1 MSEPVAEQLAL
12 VRERAREH
20 TRAVKEKAGEPP
32 AATAPVARV
41 AVDVPLPH
49 LDRPF
54 DYLVPAAMD
63 ADAQPGVR
71 VRVRFAGQL
80 VDGFLLE
87 RAEVSEHVGALAR
100 LQRVVSPEPVLT
112 PELLA
117 LAREVAARWAGT
129 LADVLRLAIP
139 PRHARAEQAAPPA
152 TPPPLAA
159 DQRWAEAW
167 ADYEPGASF
176 VRALAERRAPRAVWA
191 ALPGADPYGPIAAA
205 VATTAAAGRGAL
217 VVVPDAREL
226 RPLGVALDAV
236 LGPGRHVALTA
247 DLGPAERY
255 KRWLAVRRGQAQVV
269 IGTRA
274 AMFAPVVDLGLV
286 VCWDDGDDLH
296 AEPRAPYPHV
306 REVLCM
312 RAHNGNAA
320 ALFAGY
326 AVTAEAAGLVQNGW
340 ARMLIARRD
349 ALRAATPAVRIAGSD
364 AELARDGAA
373 RAARLPS
380 EAWQAARAG
389 LAEGPVLIQVPR
401 RGYLPVVACVR
412 CRTPARCAACHGPLG
427 LGSAESGARCGWCGR
442 DADGWRCPECAANA
456 FRASVIGTA
465 RTAEELG
472 RAFPDTPVRMV
483 GPPSTGEGAPLSGEG
498 PPEVP
503 ATPALVVA
511 TPGAEPVAAGGYA
524 AALLL
529 DGNLM
534 LARADLR
541 AAEET
546 LRRWLNAAALVRPGG
561 AVVLMADAGGRAAQ
575 ALLRWDPFGFAT
587 HEIGDRGAAGFPPAV
602 RLVTLTG
609 PADAINELLALATL
623 PAQTEMLG
631 PVALTGAA
639 APAKGRTP
647 SLTRKEDSLADARG
661 VGGCRAVLRAPR
673 SQGAAL
679 SAALHAAAG
688 VRSARKSGAAVRIQ
702 VDPVEIG

>member
-1 MSEPVAEQLAL
+1 VSEPVAEQLAL

-20 TRAVKEKAGEPP
+20 TRAVKQKAGEPP
-32 AATAPVARV
+32 AATAPIARV
-41 AVDVPLPH
+41 AVDLPLPH

-54 DYLVPAAMD
+54 DYLVPAAFA

-87 RAEVSEHVGALAR
+87 RVEVSAHTGALAR
-100 LQRVVSPEPVLT
+100 LQRVISPEPVLT
-112 PELLA
+112 PEVLA

-129 LADVLRLAIP
+129 PADVLRLAIP
-139 PRHARAEQAAPPA
+139 PRHARTEQAEVPPA
-152 TPPPLAA
+152 PALPAMDEA
-159 DQRWAEAW
+159 WAQRW
-167 ADYEPGASF
+167 ADYEPGATFIS
-176 VRALAERRAPRAVWA
+176 ALAERRSPRAVWA
-191 ALPGADPYGPIAAA
+191 AMPGTDWYPPIAAA

-226 RPLGVALDAV
+226 RPLGAALDAV

-255 KRWLAVRRGQAQVV
+255 KRWLAVRRGQIRVV

-274 AMFAPVVDLGLV
+274 AMFAPVADLGLV
-286 VCWDDGDDLH
+286 ACWDDGDDLH

-312 RAHNGNAA
+312 RAHHGGAA
-320 ALFAGY
+320 ALFGGH
-326 AVTAEAAGLVQNGW
+326 AVTAEAAGLVQSGW
-340 ARMLIARRD
+340 ARMLTPHRD
-349 ALRAATPAVRIAGSD
+349 ALRARTPRVRVAGSD
-364 AELARDGAA
+364 TELARDAAA

-412 CRTPARCAACHGPLG
+412 CRTPARCTTCQGPLG
-427 LGSAESGARCGWCGR
+427 LGSSESGARCGWCGR
-442 DADGWRCPECAANA
+442 GAEGWTCPECTGTA
-456 FRASVIGTA
+456 FRALVIGAA

-472 RAFPDTPVRMV
+472 RAFLGTPVRMV
-483 GPPSTGEGAPLSGEG
+483 GPPSVSEGALFTGNG
-498 PPEVP
+498 PDEIP
-503 ATPALVVA
+503 AGSALVVA
-511 TPGAEPVAAGGYA
+511 TPGAEPTVAGGYA

-534 LARADLR
+534 LGRADLR

-561 AVVLMADAGGRAAQ
+561 TVVLMAEGNTRAAQ
-575 ALLRWDPFGFAT
+575 ALVRWDPFGFAT
-587 HEIGDRGAAGFPPAV
+587 REIDDRTAAGFPPAV
-602 RLVTLTG
+602 RLATLTG
-609 PADAINELLALATL
+609 PSDTVQEMLTLAAL
-623 PAQTEMLG
+623 PTNTEILG
-631 PVALTGAA
+631 PVAVPGTAS
-639 APAKGRTP
+639 PTF
-647 SLTRKEDSLADARG
+647 
-661 VGGCRAVLRAPR
+661 RAVLRVPR
-673 SQGAAL
+673 SQGMAL
-679 SAALHAAAG
+679 SAALHGAAG

-702 VDPVEIG
+702 IDPVEIG